1 MPKYVIAYLG
11 GRQPAKPEARAAQMA
26 KWRAWADG
34 LGDRMVNPGMPL
46 GQGRLVSVDGVSE
59 RGPNH
64 LTGFSIVLA
73 DDMDAALDIARRCP
87 FLEIGTIE
95 LAEAMEMR

>member
-11 GRQPAKPEARAAQMA
+11 GKQMPNPQDRAAHMA
-26 KWRAWADG
+26 RWKAWVDE
-34 LGDRMVNPGMPL
+34 LGSAMVNPGTPL
-46 GQGRLVSVDGVSE
+46 GQGKLVSSDGVSE

-73 DDMDAALDIARRCP
+73 ENIDAAIEIAQRCP

-95 LAEAMEMR
+95 VAEAMEMR

>member
-11 GRQPAKPEARAAQMA
+11 GKRVANPEARAAQMA
-26 KWRAWADG
+26 KWKAWVDG
-34 LGDRMVNPGMPL
+34 LGSRMVNPGMPL
-46 GQGRLVSVDGVSE
+46 GQGKLVSSDGVSE

-73 DDMDAALDIARRCP
+73 DNMDAALDIARHCP

-95 LAEAMEMR
+95 VAEAMEMR

>member
-11 GRQPAKPEARAAQMA
+11 GKQGASPETRAAQMA
-26 KWRAWADG
+26 KWKAWVDG
-34 LGDRMVNPGMPL
+34 LGSNMVNPGMPL
-46 GQGRLVSVDGVSE
+46 GQGKLVTSGGVSE

-73 DDMDAALDIARRCP
+73 DNMDAALDIARHCP
-87 FLEIGTIE
+87 FLEIGSIE
-95 LAEAMEMR
+95 VAEAMEMR

>member
-11 GRQPAKPEARAAQMA
+11 GQQVANPEARAAQMA
-26 KWRAWADG
+26 KWKAWVGG
-34 LGDRMVNPGMPL
+34 LGDRMINPGMPL
-46 GQGRLVSVDGVSE
+46 GPGKLVSADGVSE

-64 LTGFSIVLA
+64 LSGFSIVLA
-73 DDMDAALDIARRCP
+73 DNMDAALDIEQRCP

-95 LAEAMEMR
+95 VAEAMEMR

>member
-11 GRQPAKPEARAAQMA
+11 GKQMPNPQDRAAHMV
-26 KWRAWADG
+26 KWKAWVDG
-34 LGDRMVNPGMPL
+34 LGSAVVNPGTPL
-46 GQGRLVSVDGVSE
+46 GQGKLVSSEGVSE

-73 DDMDAALDIARRCP
+73 DDMDAALDIAQRCP

-95 LAEAMEMR
+95 VAEAMEMR